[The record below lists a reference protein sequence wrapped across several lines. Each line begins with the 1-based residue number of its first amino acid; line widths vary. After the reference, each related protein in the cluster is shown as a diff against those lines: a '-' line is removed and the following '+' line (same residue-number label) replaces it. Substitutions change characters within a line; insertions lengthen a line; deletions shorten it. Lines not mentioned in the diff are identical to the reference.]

1 VPVSAMR
8 PRISSAPPAGKIT
21 EVREDCGTMGP
32 VARGD
37 RTPRRVAQS
46 GGLLHPGA
54 CGAGSVFAVEH
65 TPGLRLVRRRPGA
78 SPNEVGLRPDLAIDG
93 AGRNDGNLN
102 SVFRRNAA
110 AGVHDVRVTASAGT
124 E

>member
-1 VPVSAMR
+1 MPVSAMR

-37 RTPRRVAQS
+37 RTPVQS

-65 TPGLRLVRRRPGA
+65 TPGLRLVRRRPSA
-78 SPNEVGLRPDLAIDG
+78 SLDEVGLCPDFAFDG
-93 AGRNDGNLN
+93 PRRNDCHLN
-102 SVFRRNAA
+102 RAFGRHAA
-110 AGVHDVRVTASAGT
+110 TGIHNVRVPVSPDT